1 MKLRLPKRLYRAVLS
16 AIAVISSTIASSSL
30 YAASTDITLAALDN
44 ELNISALGGAEAD
57 LDVNGIAAIYIN
69 SDGYT
74 ANGASKITYRG
85 KKSQSNPSGYTCS
98 SYTSGS
104 YNGAVWGSIKFKDK
118 TASFWQGTEN
128 FSVDTIT
135 DRNTQTKT
143 KSFTQDA
150 VSGRLEAIAL
160 SEGESLYLGGTA
172 YKGTVYVEGTTTSLT
187 DYATIAAYSPST
199 TSVSLNK
206 LTGSADVLFLGVAT
220 TGTTN
225 FTVTDASGYS
235 GTVYMSAD
243 TGAVQL
249 NVKGESWANTV
260 FDFKKDAALSESAIQ
275 TNVKVP
281 REQTLNLTADTSIK
295 ALTGGSATAYVNG
308 AYQLTLGHN
317 ATQDYTYDGN
327 LGRTISLV
335 KEGVHKQSFSSDTN
349 ITSAK
354 VNAGILEFETTLTV
368 EDVAIAGGAA
378 LHTGAGSDMGHVSM
392 AQGATWVV
400 DNNTTVDDISIT
412 GGSAT
417 LKGASEN
424 VVLMAPTTI
433 NLYDYNG
440 YGTGEVLNSP
450 FFTLDNLKLDIDH
463 TILLNGYTNDFDKGD
478 VINFAQLTNGSGYI
492 GEKTIAV
499 SHGTHV
505 HSVTVQITQDN
516 ILQFII
522 GGLKPDL
529 LVNGIAALYMDAD
542 GTASGNTEVTR
553 RWKDNKYTYTV
564 SNRGSYDGQGIAWNW
579 SATDGVGYWLHEYNG
594 NQQWTGTDTGGIPD
608 TDTIKTIQLIEG
620 NALYLGGSAY
630 GGTLLV
636 EHSSSTHDVAT
647 IASYD
652 PSTTAVTIN
661 RLEGHADVLFLGTAT
676 TGTTTFTVQDA
687 SEYEGTVYMT
697 ANGSAVQ
704 LNIAGDWA
712 DALFHFGREEGMS
725 NSAIDATGALPTAQI
740 LNLTGNAVVKGL
752 ADGSPYALVTGA
764 HTLTL
769 GHDGEDYEFF
779 GVLGEEINSQH
790 YGELSLTKVGNNT
803 QYINRHA
810 DLKDITVQAGTLH
823 FGDILH
829 AVNATVE
836 GGAMQ
841 MTSGSFTGAVNVS
854 GGVLQATG
862 TLHADSL
869 SHSAGV
875 LDVAAGIVVAH
886 RMELSGTVQDTF
898 TGTLDTSELLLK
910 DSAQLSI
917 LNNAVVHD
925 NLELNG
931 GSLSITG
938 ALQVENIFYRSGAL
952 STGADTHVQHA
963 VLSAGTDWHLG
974 ENTAIVDMTLTGIVE
989 GKTATLSGGS
999 FTLSGTILQEGAN
1012 TANAWLTLN
1021 DTDMYLQNSSV
1032 IRGVD
1037 ITDDTGTMTFA
1048 YLSNQG
1054 SLTTFGG
1061 VIDVYSKYGGKYDGV
1076 VRTEGNVVYIDLSA
1090 TWDDLIWSGV
1100 ANGTTVRDAAHHNG
1114 QLVMGHV
1121 WRADGSAQ
1129 DTGWHEQNVGGGDG
1143 VYVNDRDVIFGD
1155 TDYHGKAVSA
1165 AGRDVLIVGNVAP
1178 GNIYVTADTESGQ
1191 VSGGEEAHMKYG
1203 YAFYAGAGDV
1213 TSGIADYVDA
1223 QGDITPTRIIKD
1235 GEAMLVLNSA
1245 NTFSGGIDVNAGGL
1259 YLATPGAAGTGAIRV
1274 HTDNTWTLDV
1284 WNSAAT
1290 TDYFQA
1296 FDRVGAELMVC
1307 YLHSNENAS
1316 AFRSGTVAND
1326 IIMTDQD
1333 PTKAGQFAIS
1343 FARAGFNL
1351 AGSNNDHANTP
1362 RHWRCLT
1369 LSGALVGTGNKEDK
1383 LVLTGYSSTWGNYRD
1398 QSYVT
1403 SFALNERTKS
1413 DQSLVSN
1420 FNGTVIL
1427 KNTINTS
1434 PLWSNR
1440 LDVRT
1445 AGTVQVM
1452 LSDNKLQHALMD
1464 LTRESVVV
1472 DRAWEEKSADK
1483 GVPRQS
1489 YNNILVLNGAVGLR
1503 GLTADFHGTGHV
1515 YTWDKNTSYDD
1526 GSATRTYQDLK
1537 QNEEVW
1543 HVRTVA
1549 NAMATLTLGTHEDSD
1564 TAVYV
1569 YSGAMGFAQSYV
1581 EPTEAAVMWG
1591 DGFDTPPTG
1600 ADDGFIKQFGS
1611 YSMGLEL
1618 ISLVKESA
1626 SQQYI
1631 HTAKLLDVM
1640 VDEGVLG
1647 FNHLELGGNLTLT
1660 SGSNLKL
1667 GVTGQVGT
1675 QTQTWYK
1682 IEEGTQSSIV
1692 SMDGKAYA
1700 LAPTTYTADILSGKD
1715 LTVYTKEPVDLPY
1728 LPIAAVVDGNIRLNS
1743 GSGMLFEVD
1752 KVEPFFRDKSSV
1764 NTPEGL
1770 AVDFD
1775 GHDVSKHVL
1784 LDVNGSLDLMSNTAD
1799 MEIRFRGVN
1808 FSLTPFSNRLYYLA
1822 ETDNITVGGLDSSE
1836 FESRLISLGYGYF
1849 GLVDTLDSSNTA
1861 HHTDG
1866 KDYLVMSVMGDPR
1879 HTWSG
1884 ASELTNGSYTW
1895 VAYDGESVPEFDYH
1909 WKENS
1914 AFVNGH
1920 VVIFGNL
1927 YNPENWEQNEQLTSE
1942 DTVRVLTQGT
1952 IDTVHPSDLEGHD
1965 VLLHG
1970 TVAEEFTINGINEK
1984 NAFGTEYQLV
1994 NIRGEVAPLSFIIG
2008 AEYVDV
2014 TGDTEKVCQDDTN
2027 YWFYS
2032 LVETP
2037 EPGEEP
2043 DAPGFIRDA
2052 TASELSDM
2060 FKTNQFEGSEWFTN
2074 LEKYGEGTAV
2084 IATANTFSGGTKLY
2098 GGKIVMQDAKAL
2110 GSGTIYITDGAR
2122 LQGDFADNLTDE
2134 QKVGAYAGEGMQTT
2148 TVHNVVE
2155 VRLHHDIDS
2164 VTDPTRVDARI
2175 VNAYDKKMVLTELIG
2190 DPGAVVTL
2198 YGTSAAVSGEH
2209 SVTLPDSERPAYT
2222 YAVFKVLDPS
2232 DFHGT
2237 IRMDG
2242 NIWGAARGSD
2252 GGKVQME
2259 IMSTAKSDEGAD
2271 WLNTDIDLS
2280 VNNGTER
2287 TVLALDAVEGANAP
2301 THQETLINAL
2311 IGTGEVRMADGAIN
2325 SSVVNMSETQHITL
2339 VIEGLSNGDYDG
2351 VLGYGEFQRT
2361 TEYGTS
2367 HRDDIPRVGE
2377 TCHHYGC
2384 GNIGDL
2390 SVLKKGAGTTQSV
2403 YNAWIHTLE
2412 VEGGTFAVDHALQ
2425 VKEIISGGGRRVFVG
2440 TVSDLNTVYALTVGD
2455 GGVLSMDTQLF
2466 ETGSTTKKYDSLGSL
2481 SAGTN
2486 NEDAVGDVG
2495 WVQLQNGATLTAHTD
2510 WYTDTQI
2517 EIQSGSA
2524 VTFNAHNYTPDPYIT
2539 SDHNEHAHVDK
2550 DGDAHEHFDH
2560 FNSSHIIQLLGKLSG
2575 TSVAL
2580 TFNNEQMS
2588 PGANDEERGQA
2599 DYMGYIAINN
2609 HNEMTGTIE
2618 VKDKTVLQVLK
2629 SGTVSDMDVTI
2640 DGDQAA
2646 MQLVEAGKTQY
2657 VDSLTVRNG
2666 GALLL
2671 GGEEKT
2677 SLDSGENAMATL
2689 DYASEEIQFSV
2700 TNRYGRQD
2708 GHLSAVYSDLSG
2720 AGKGASFGGTNAAAT
2735 EAYAVHMTAHTN
2747 AEHTVHDTK
2756 MESSLMQLKN
2766 GASLKIND
2774 MVSIDRNSA
2783 ICGNAG
2789 LELELKAVE
2798 MFSEISPAKAAETA
2812 TTGASTKVEL
2822 SVSGGTMCQVGDQK
2836 IYHVYAD
2843 QFHNVNI
2850 EGTGLEITLTDNVLY
2865 NAGIRGADFVAVQI
2879 SGIGQFL
2886 YEENVYNFPTD
2897 SFVLLDAAGNDI
2909 SEYWVTSAFVAD
2921 KADGNVSKYM
2931 LYFTAVPEPSTATLS
2946 LLALAALAAR
2956 RRRR

>member
-1 MKLRLPKRLYRAVLS
+1 M
-16 AIAVISSTIASSSL
+16 
-30 YAASTDITLAALDN
+30 
-44 ELNISALGGAEAD
+44 
-57 LDVNGIAAIYIN
+57 
-69 SDGYT
+69 
-74 ANGASKITYRG
+74 
-85 KKSQSNPSGYTCS
+85 
-98 SYTSGS
+98 
-104 YNGAVWGSIKFKDK
+104 
-118 TASFWQGTEN
+118 
-128 FSVDTIT
+128 
-135 DRNTQTKT
+135 
-143 KSFTQDA
+143 
-150 VSGRLEAIAL
+150 
-160 SEGESLYLGGTA
+160 
-172 YKGTVYVEGTTTSLT
+172 
-187 DYATIAAYSPST
+187 
-199 TSVSLNK
+199 
-206 LTGSADVLFLGVAT
+206 
-220 TGTTN
+220 
-225 FTVTDASGYS
+225 
-235 GTVYMSAD
+235 
-243 TGAVQL
+243 
-249 NVKGESWANTV
+249 
-260 FDFKKDAALSESAIQ
+260 FDFKKDEALIEISKSAIQ
-275 TNVKVP
+275 TNVKAP
-281 REQTLNLTADTSIK
+281 SKQTLNLTADTSIK
-295 ALTGGSATAYVNG
+295 ALTGGSAIADVNG

-317 ATQDYTYDGN
+317 ATQEYYTYDGT

-335 KEGVHKQSFSSDTN
+335 KEGSKKQSFSRDTD

-354 VNAGILEFETTLTV
+354 VNAGILEFKTTLTV
-368 EDVAIAGGAA
+368 EDVAIAGNAA
-378 LHTGAGSDMGHVSM
+378 LHTGARSDIGHISM

-400 DNNTTVDDISIT
+400 DNNTTVDDISIIYDISNT
-412 GGSAT
+412 GGTAT

-450 FFTLDNLKLDIDH
+450 FFTLENLKLDIDH
-463 TILLNGYTNDFDKGD
+463 TILLNGYKNDFDEGD
-478 VINFAQLTNGSGYI
+478 VINFAQLSSDLNYI
-492 GEKTIAV
+492 GSETIAV

-505 HSVTVQITQDN
+505 HNVTVQIIPDDTQDDTQAY

-542 GTASGNTEVTR
+542 GTASGNTKVNR
-553 RWKDNKYTYTV
+553 RNNTYSV
-564 SNRGSYDGQGIAWNW
+564 SNRGSYDSASTAWNW
-579 SATDGVGYWLHEYNG
+579 SATDGVGYWLHEYNS
-594 NQQWTGTDTGGIPD
+594 NPQWTGTDTGGI

-636 EHSSSTHDVAT
+636 EHSSSTDDVAT

-652 PSTTAVTIN
+652 PSTTAITIN
-661 RLEGHADVLFLGTAT
+661 RLEGYADVLFLGTAT

-790 YGELSLTKVGNNT
+790 YGELSLTKVGSNT

-829 AVNATVE
+829 AVSATV
-836 GGAMQ
+836 GDGAMQ
-841 MTSGSFTGAVNVS
+841 MASGSFTGAVNVS

-869 SHSAGV
+869 SYSAGV

-898 TGTLDTSELLLK
+898 TGTLDTSELFLK

-931 GSLSITG
+931 GSLSISG

-952 STGADTHVQHA
+952 STGADTQVQHA

-974 ENTAIVDMTLTGIVE
+974 ENTSIVDMTLTGIGE

-999 FTLSGTILQEGAN
+999 FTLSGTILQESAN

-1021 DTDMYLQNSSV
+1021 DTDMHLQNSSV

-1054 SLTTFGG
+1054 SLTSFGG
-1061 VIDVYSKYGGKYDGV
+1061 VIDVYSASGDKKYDGV

-1100 ANGTTVRDAAHHNG
+1100 ANGTAVRDEAHHNG
-1114 QLVMGHV
+1114 TLVMGHV

-1155 TDYHGKAVSA
+1155 TDYHLEDVGA

-1178 GNIYVTADTESGQ
+1178 GNIYVTADTESGLI
-1191 VSGGEEAHMKYG
+1191 SGGSEARMMYG
-1203 YAFYAGAGDV
+1203 YAFYAAAGDV

-1223 QGDITPTRIIKD
+1223 RGNITPTRIIKD
-1235 GEAMLVLNSA
+1235 GEAMLVLNTA

-1274 HTDNTWTLDV
+1274 HTDNTWTLNV
-1284 WNSAAT
+1284 WLYNEKEKDRRGNPVVKSG
-1290 TDYFQA
+1290 FEE
-1296 FDRVGAELMVC
+1296 FERVGTELMVC
-1307 YLHSNENAS
+1307 YLHSDEHAS
-1316 AFRSGTVAND
+1316 AFRSGTVTND
-1326 IIMTDQD
+1326 IIMTDQN
-1333 PTKAGQFAIS
+1333 PNNAGQFAIS
-1343 FARAGFNL
+1343 FARAGFNIV
-1351 AGSNNDHANTP
+1351 GSENDHANTP

-1403 SFALNERTKS
+1403 SFVLNERTKS

-1440 LDVRT
+1440 LEART

-1472 DRAWEEKSADK
+1472 DEFWEAEADE

-1515 YTWDKNTSYDD
+1515 YTWNKDTAYWG
-1526 GSATRTYQDLK
+1526 GSATREYKTLA

-1600 ADDGFIKQFGS
+1600 ANDGFIGQYGS

-1675 QTQTWYK
+1675 QTWDK
-1682 IEEGTQSSIV
+1682 IAEGTQSSIV
-1692 SMDGKAYA
+1692 SMDGKVYA

-1715 LTVYTKEPVDLPY
+1715 LAIYTKEPADLPY
-1728 LPIAAVVDGNIRLNS
+1728 LPTAAVVDGNIRLNS

-1984 NAFGTEYQLV
+1984 SAFGTDYQLV

-2043 DAPGFIRDA
+2043 DASGFIRDA

-2110 GSGTIYITDGAR
+2110 GSGTIYITNGAR
-2122 LQGDFADNLTDE
+2122 LQGDFADNLTNE

-2155 VRLHHDIDS
+2155 VRLQHDIDS

-2209 SVTLPDSERPAYT
+2209 SVTLPGRERPAYT

-2259 IMSTAKSDEGAD
+2259 IMSTAKSDDGAD

-2287 TVLALDAVEGANAP
+2287 TVLAFDAVEGANAP

-2311 IGTGEVRMADGAIN
+2311 MGTGEVRMADGAIN
-2325 SSVVNMSETQHITL
+2325 SSVVNMSETQHVTL
-2339 VIEGLSNGDYDG
+2339 VIEGLNNGDYDG

-2367 HRDDIPRVGE
+2367 HRDDIPLVGE

-2425 VKEIISGGGRRVFVG
+2425 VREIISGGGRRVFVG

-2486 NEDAVGDVG
+2486 NEGSGDVG

-2580 TFNNEQMS
+2580 TFNNAQMS
-2588 PGANDEERGQA
+2588 PGANDDERGNA
-2599 DYMGYIAINN
+2599 DYMGYVAINN
-2609 HNEMTGTIE
+2609 HNEMTGSLL
-2618 VKDKTVLQVLK
+2618 VRDKTVLQVLG
-2629 SGTVSDMDVTI
+2629 SGTESDMDVTV

-2657 VDSLTVRNG
+2657 VDSLSVRNG

-2671 GGEEKT
+2671 GGVEKT
-2677 SLDSGENAMATL
+2677 SLGTGDAAMVNL
-2689 DYASEEIQFSV
+2689 DYTKEQIQFSV
-2700 TNRYGRQD
+2700 TNRYNRQG
-2708 GHLSAVYSDLSG
+2708 GHLSAVYSNLSG
-2720 AGKGASFGGTNAAAT
+2720 SGASFGGTNNAAT
-2735 EAYAVHMTAHTN
+2735 VAYAVHMAAHTDTT
-2747 AEHTVHDTK
+2747 HTVHD
-2756 MESSLMQLKN
+2756 MEMNSSLLQLKN
-2766 GASLKIND
+2766 GASVNIND
-2774 MVSIDRNSA
+2774 TVRVDVNSV

-2789 LELELKAVE
+2789 LALELQAME
-2798 MFSEISPAKAAETA
+2798 MFSEIKPTEAAEVA

-2822 SVSGGTMCQVGDQK
+2822 SVSGGTMYTVGDQK

-2850 EGTGLEITLTDNVLY
+2850 GGDGLEITLTDNLLY
-2865 NAGIRGADFVAVQI
+2865 NAGIRGADFVAIQI

-2886 YEENVYNFPTD
+2886 YEDEETVTGFPTD
-2897 SFVLLDAAGNDI
+2897 SFVLLDAAGNDV
-2909 SEYWVTSAFVAD
+2909 SQYWVTSDVVVEEAGVQR
-2921 KADGNVSKYM
+2921 GNVSKYM

-2946 LLALAALAAR
+2946 LLALAAMAAR

>member
-16 AIAVISSTIASSSL
+16 AIAVLSSTIASSSL
-30 YAASTDITLAALDN
+30 YAASTDVTLAALDN
-44 ELNISALGGAEAD
+44 ELNISALGVVTPD
-57 LDVNGIAAIYIN
+57 LTVDGIAAIYIN
-69 SDGYT
+69 NKDGLTSSGDTVVEKKNNFFSTTYTLKTPGSFNGSDT
-74 ANGASKITYRG
+74 RWATS
-85 KKSQSNPSGYTCS
+85 
-98 SYTSGS
+98 TSGS
-104 YNGAVWGSIKFKDK
+104 SSASYWRGDKVTSERKKD
-118 TASFWQGTEN
+118 TYTGG
-128 FSVDTIT
+128 I
-135 DRNTQTKT
+135 KT
-143 KSFTQDA
+143 KLNTILL
-150 VSGRLEAIAL
+150 G
-160 SEGESLYLGGTA
+160 EGNALYLGGT
-172 YKGTVYVEGTTTSLT
+172 YGYNGTVYVEGTTTSLT

-220 TGTTN
+220 SGTTN
-225 FTVTDASGYS
+225 FTVTDATGYS

-249 NVKGESWANTV
+249 NVEGGSWANTV
-260 FDFKKDAALSESAIQ
+260 FDFKKDAALSKSAIQ
-275 TNVKVP
+275 TNVKAP
-281 REQTLNLTADTSIK
+281 SKQTLNLTADTSIK
-295 ALTGGSATAYVNG
+295 ALTGGSATAYVNVNG
-308 AYQLTLGHN
+308 AYQLTMGNN

-335 KEGVHKQSFSSDTN
+335 KEGNYKQSFSRDTN

-368 EDVAIAGGAA
+368 EEVAISGGAA

-400 DNNTTVDDISIT
+400 DNNTTVDDISIIYDISNT
-412 GGSAT
+412 GGTAT
-417 LKGASEN
+417 LQGAGEN

-440 YGTGEVLNSP
+440 YGTGDVLNSP
-450 FFTLDNLKLDIDH
+450 FFTLDNLTLDIDH

-478 VINFAQLTNGSGYI
+478 VINFAQLTNGSGYQ
-492 GEKTIAV
+492 GSGTIAV

-542 GTASGNTEVTR
+542 GTASGNTKVDR
-553 RWKDNKYTYTV
+553 RNNTYSV
-564 SNRGSYDGQGIAWNW
+564 SNRGSYDSASTAWNW
-579 SATDGVGYWLHEYNG
+579 SATNGVGYWLHEYNG
-594 NQQWTGTDTGGIPD
+594 NYQWTGTDTGGI

-769 GHDGEDYEFF
+769 GHNGEDYEFF

-898 TGTLDTSELLLK
+898 TGTLDTSELFLK

-952 STGADTHVQHA
+952 STGDGTQVQHA

-974 ENTAIVDMTLTGIVE
+974 ENTSIVDMTLTGIVE

-1037 ITDDTGTMTFA
+1037 ITDETGTMTFA

-1054 SLTTFGG
+1054 SLTSFGG
-1061 VIDVYSKYGGKYDGV
+1061 VIDVYSKSGGKYDGF
-1076 VRTEGNVVYIDLSA
+1076 VRTEGNVVYIDLTA

-1100 ANGTTVRDAAHHNG
+1100 ANGTIVRDEAHHNG

-1155 TDYHGKAVSA
+1155 TDYHGKAVGA

-1191 VSGGEEAHMKYG
+1191 ISGGSEARMMYG
-1203 YAFYAGAGDV
+1203 YAFYAAAGDV

-1235 GEAMLVLNSA
+1235 GKAMLVLNTA

-1274 HTDNTWTLDV
+1274 HTDNTWTLNV
-1284 WNSAAT
+1284 WQYNEKEKDWRGNTVVKSG
-1290 TDYFQA
+1290 FEE
-1296 FDRVGAELMVC
+1296 FDRVGTELMVC
-1307 YLHSNENAS
+1307 YLHSDENAS

-1343 FARAGFNL
+1343 FARAGFNT
-1351 AGSNNDHANTP
+1351 AGSENNHANTP

-1440 LDVRT
+1440 LEART

-1472 DRAWEEKSADK
+1472 DEFWEAEADE

-1515 YTWDKNTSYDD
+1515 YTWDRKPTEW
-1526 GSATRTYQDLK
+1526 GSGATRKYQTLA

-1600 ADDGFIKQFGS
+1600 ANDQFLNSFGS

-1675 QTQTWYK
+1675 QKWEK
-1682 IEEGTQSSIV
+1682 IAEGTQSSIV

-1715 LTVYTKEPVDLPY
+1715 LTIYTKEPADLPY
-1728 LPIAAVVDGNIRLNS
+1728 LPTAAVVDGNIRLNS

-1984 NAFGTEYQLV
+1984 SAFGTDYQLV

-2098 GGKIVMQDAKAL
+2098 GGKIVMQDANAL

-2122 LQGDFADNLTDE
+2122 LQGDFADNLTNE

-2155 VRLHHDIDS
+2155 VRLNHDIDS

-2209 SVTLPDSERPAYT
+2209 SVTLPGSERPAYT

-2232 DFHGT
+2232 GFHGT

-2259 IMSTAKSDEGAD
+2259 IMSTAKSDDGAD

-2311 IGTGEVRMADGAIN
+2311 MGTGEVRMADGAIN

-2539 SDHNEHAHVDK
+2539 SDHNEHAHVDQ

-2599 DYMGYIAINN
+2599 DYMGYVAINN

-2618 VKDKTVLQVLK
+2618 VKDKTVLQVLT

-2671 GGEEKT
+2671 GGAEKT
-2677 SLDSGENAMATL
+2677 SLGSGEKAMANL
-2689 DYASEEIQFSV
+2689 DYANEKIQFSV

-2720 AGKGASFGGTNAAAT
+2720 AGASFGGTDAAAT
-2735 EAYAVHMTAHTN
+2735 EAYAVHMMAHTN

-2850 EGTGLEITLTDNVLY
+2850 GGKGLEITLTDNVLY

-2886 YEENVYNFPTD
+2886 YEEQNVYNFPTD

-2909 SEYWVTSAFVAD
+2909 SEYWVTSAVVAD